1 MAPLVGRAG
10 TLSVLGGH
18 LDAAAQGAGGCV
30 VVEGPLGIGRSR
42 LLRATA
48 REGTERGLT
57 VVAGRA
63 GANRGTPA
71 NGGVAGGNGGT
82 PANGG
87 VAGGN
92 GGTPANGGVAGGGGQ
107 PLPVHL
113 LLNYLRR
120 VLSADIDVDD
130 LVRPDGNPFRLMDQV
145 GELVEIAAQRHPL
158 VVLVDDVH
166 RVDDM
171 GGLALRGLV
180 QSLAGSPVLWLLTRR
195 SVAPRSLAQH
205 AVDRLIDG
213 AAVRLHLGALDNE
226 AVAELCTG
234 LLGAKP
240 DSSVLDW
247 AARCGGNPW
256 LLARVLEALVTAGRV
271 VFVDGTAAVLGEQV
285 PGELLGVVRGML
297 DELPVAVGRL
307 LAAGA
312 GIGAEFTAAQAATA
326 LGGPGIAP
334 VAGAPPAG
342 VDEAVRAGLLQ
353 RHGEEL
359 AFVHGVV
366 AEALRQ
372 PGCLLPAPDADP
384 APAAALPGAAAVVAA
399 PEAVPDGHREQPYPV
414 PAEEST
420 AVPRQ
425 AACGCAGPLAAA
437 VAALADHSDAAPRT
451 LARALRLLARAG
463 RATEAARLAEAAAR
477 SGLDVPDVTDVT
489 GAAGAD
495 GAVDVEGPAGASPHD
510 AAGPADPATAA
521 HCEVCARPLW
531 TWLVRALVAAD
542 AFEEAAAACDAVRQ
556 RAAARGGPWAAG
568 LWHGHRAE
576 LLAAA
581 GRLEE
586 ARAEAETALGLAD
599 RTPPEDLL
607 PARLVLARISMH
619 CGDLATAS
627 QQLRMAERPAGAA
640 AAAVKPRLDWALAQ
654 FHAAS
659 GRAAMTV
666 RSLIDAEQGAA
677 PDPLLFAEAPTAA
690 ATLVRLAGQMGLGDE
705 AAQAA
710 GFARRLAARNPDVRA
725 LAAGAAHADGILGDD
740 LDALRRAAELY
751 RLAGRPL
758 AAGGALEDAA
768 RARGARHEDAA
779 ARLLA
784 AAADLYLDCG
794 AQRDTARVQRKL
806 RRLGVPHA
814 RAALG
819 AQRPKSG
826 WESLTGAELRV
837 VRAIVDGR
845 TNREAAGVLFLSPH
859 TVDSHLRRV
868 FAKLD
873 INSRVE
879 LTKQFLAHEAAA
891 PEGTAASRQLAAAGP
906 KLRLSSVTE

>member
-1 MAPLVGRAG
+1 MAPLVGREG

-63 GANRGTPA
+63 GGTPPH
-71 NGGVAGGNGGT
+71 GDVAGGRN
-82 PANGG
+82 
-87 VAGGN
+87 
-92 GGTPANGGVAGGGGQ
+92 Q

-120 VLSADIDVDD
+120 VLAADIDVDD

-158 VVLVDDVH
+158 AVLVDDVH

-256 LLARVLEALVTAGRV
+256 LLARVLEALVAAGRV

-297 DELPVAVGRL
+297 DELPAAVGRL

-312 GIGAEFTAAQAATA
+312 GIGAAFTAGQAAAA
-326 LGGPGIAP
+326 LGGPGVAP
-334 VAGAPPAG
+334 VAGTPPAG

-353 RHGEEL
+353 RHGVEL

-384 APAAALPGAAAVVAA
+384 ASAAALPGAAAGAAA
-399 PEAVPDGHREQPYPV
+399 PEAVADGHRERPYPV

-420 AVPRQ
+420 AAPRQ

-437 VAALADHSDAAPRT
+437 VAALADRSDAAPRT

-463 RATEAARLAEAAAR
+463 RAAEAARLAEAAAR

-495 GAVDVEGPAGASPHD
+495 GAVDAEGPAGASAHD
-510 AAGPADPATAA
+510 AAGPADAATAA

-556 RAAARGGPWAAG
+556 GAAARGGPWAAG

-627 QQLRMAERPAGAA
+627 QQLRMAERPAGEA

-666 RSLIDAEQGAA
+666 RSLLDAEQGAA

-710 GFARRLAARNPDVRA
+710 GFARRLAERNPDVTA
-725 LAAGAAHADGILGDD
+725 LAAGAAHADGILGND

>member
-1 MAPLVGRAG
+1 MAPLVGREG

-18 LDAAAQGAGGCV
+18 LDAAARGAGGCV

-42 LLRATA
+42 LLQATA
-48 REGTERGLT
+48 REGAERGLT
-57 VVAGRA
+57 VVSGRA
-63 GANRGTPA
+63 GANGGTAASGAAPA
-71 NGGVAGGNGGT
+71 NGGT
-82 PANGG
+82 PANEG
-87 VAGGN
+87 VAGG
-92 GGTPANGGVAGGGGQ
+92 AGQ

-120 VLSADIDVDD
+120 VLSADVDVDD

-145 GELVEIAAQRHPL
+145 GELVEIAARRHP
-158 VVLVDDVH
+158 VVVLLDDVHLVDDL
-166 RVDDM
+166 

-180 QSLAGSPVLWLLTRR
+180 QSLADSPVLWLLTRR
-195 SVAPRSLAQH
+195 SVAARTLAQH

-213 AAVRLHLGALDNE
+213 AAARLHLGALDNE

-256 LLARVLEALVTAGRV
+256 LLASVFDALVTAGRV
-271 VFVDGTAAVLGEQV
+271 VFVDGTAAALGEQL
-285 PGELLGVVRGML
+285 PGDVLGAVRGLL
-297 DELPVAVGRL
+297 DELPAAAGRL
-307 LAAGA
+307 LVAGA
-312 GIGAEFTAAQAATA
+312 GVGAEFTAAQAAAA
-326 LGGPGIAP
+326 LGARGGAAEAP
-334 VAGAPPAG
+334 VAG
-342 VDEAVRAGLLQ
+342 VDEAVRAGLLH

-359 AFVHGVV
+359 AFAHGVI
-366 AEALRQ
+366 AQALRH
-372 PGCLLPAPDADP
+372 PDFRRPEPA
-384 APAAALPGAAAVVAA
+384 AAALPAAAPVPDSA
-399 PEAVPDGHREQPYPV
+399 PEAVEARREQPYPV
-414 PAEEST
+414 PPEDS
-420 AVPRQ
+420 P
-425 AACGCAGPLAAA
+425 AAQQRPGCGCTAPVAAA
-437 VAALADHSDAAPRT
+437 VAALADRSGAAPRT
-451 LARALRLLARAG
+451 LARALRLLAGAG
-463 RATEAARLAEAAAR
+463 RTAETARLAELAVRA
-477 SGLDVPDVTDVT
+477 GVDVPDLTE
-489 GAAGAD
+489 AAGL
-495 GAVDVEGPAGASPHD
+495 S
-510 AAGPADPATAA
+510 ADPARAVAPPPAPAAGRPSGA

-542 AFEEAAAACDAVRQ
+542 AFEEAAAVCDAVRQ
-556 RAAARGGPWAAG
+556 EAGRHGGPWAAG

-586 ARAEAETALGLAD
+586 ARAEAGTALGLAD

-666 RSLIDAEQGAA
+666 RSLLDAEQGAA
-677 PDPLLFAEAPTAA
+677 PEPLLFAEAPTAA
-690 ATLVRLAGQMGLGDE
+690 ATLVRLAGQTGFGEE

-710 GFARRLAARNPDVRA
+710 GFARRLAAANPEVTS
-725 LAAGAAHADGILGDD
+725 LAAGAAHADGVLHDD
-740 LDALRRAAELY
+740 LEALRRAAELY

-758 AAGGALEDAA
+758 AAAGALEDAA
-768 RARGARHEDAA
+768 RGNGAGDGA
-779 ARLLA
+779 ARFLA
-784 AAADLYLDCG
+784 AAADLYLECG

-819 AQRPKSG
+819 AQKPKSG

-837 VRAIVDGR
+837 VRAVVDGR
-845 TNREAAGVLFLSPH
+845 TNREAAGELFLSPH

-891 PEGTAASRQLAAAGP
+891 PEGPAASRQLAAAGP
-906 KLRLSSVTE
+906 EPRLSSVRE

>member
-1 MAPLVGRAG
+1 MAPLVGREGA
-10 TLSVLGGH
+10 LSVLGGH

-63 GANRGTPA
+63 GA
-71 NGGVAGGNGGT
+71 GGDVAGGRS
-82 PANGG
+82 
-87 VAGGN
+87 
-92 GGTPANGGVAGGGGQ
+92 Q

-158 VVLVDDVH
+158 AVLVDDVH

-205 AVDRLIDG
+205 AVDRLVDG

-226 AVAELCTG
+226 AVAELCTE

-285 PGELLGVVRGML
+285 PGELLGAVRRML
-297 DELPVAVGRL
+297 DELPAAVGRL

-312 GIGAEFTAAQAATA
+312 GVGAAFTAGQAAAA
-326 LGGPGIAP
+326 LGGPGVAP
-334 VAGAPPAG
+334 VAGTPPAG

-366 AEALRQ
+366 AEVLRQ

-384 APAAALPGAAAVVAA
+384 ASAAALPGAAGVAA

-420 AVPRQ
+420 AAPRQ

-437 VAALADHSDAAPRT
+437 VAALADRSDAAPRT

-463 RATEAARLAEAAAR
+463 RTAEAARLAEAAAR
-477 SGLDVPDVTDVT
+477 SGLDVPDVTDAT
-489 GAAGAD
+489 DADGAD
-495 GAVDVEGPAGASPHD
+495 GAADAERPAGVSAHD
-510 AAGPADPATAA
+510 AAGPADAATAA

-586 ARAEAETALGLAD
+586 ARAEAGTALGLAD

-666 RSLIDAEQGAA
+666 RSLLDAEQGAA

-710 GFARRLAARNPDVRA
+710 GFARRLAERNPDVTA
-725 LAAGAAHADGILGDD
+725 LAAGAAHADGVLGDD

>member
-18 LDAAAQGAGGCV
+18 LDAAAAGTGGCV
-30 VVEGPLGIGRSR
+30 VLEGPLRIGRSR

-48 REGTERGLT
+48 HEGAERGLT

-63 GANRGTPA
+63 GP
-71 NGGVAGGNGGT
+71 NGGT
-82 PANGG
+82 PADE
-87 VAGGN
+87 
-92 GGTPANGGVAGGGGQ
+92 GVAGGGGQ

-120 VLSADIDVDD
+120 VLAADVDVDD

-145 GELVEIAAQRHPL
+145 SELVEVAARRHPV
-158 VVLVDDVH
+158 VVLLDDVH
-166 RVDDM
+166 RVDDV
-171 GGLALRGLV
+171 GGLALLGLV
-180 QSLAGSPVLWLLTRR
+180 QSLAGSPVLWLMTRR
-195 SVAPRSLAQH
+195 SVAARSLAQH

-213 AAVRLHLGALDNE
+213 TAERLHLGALDDE

-240 DSSVLDW
+240 DASVLDW

-256 LLARVLEALVTAGRV
+256 LLARVLDALVTAGRV
-271 VFVDGTAAVLGEQV
+271 VFVDGTAAALGERLPDDV
-285 PGELLGVVRGML
+285 LGVVRRLL
-297 DELPVAVGRL
+297 DELPAAVGRL
-307 LAAGA
+307 LLAGA
-312 GIGAEFTAAQAATA
+312 GIGATFTAAQAAA
-326 LGGPGIAP
+326 PGGPGPTP
-334 VAGAPPAG
+334 VAGAPVAG

-359 AFVHGVV
+359 AFAHGVI
-366 AEALRQ
+366 AEALRH
-372 PGCLLPAPDADP
+372 PALRRPEPSGAPAP
-384 APAAALPGAAAVVAA
+384 APSAAALPAAAQSAPPGAYREHPRHVPEEDPFGAPPPAAAVCGCGGAVARAVKALTDRSGAA
-399 PEAVPDGHREQPYPV
+399 PP
-414 PAEEST
+414 
-420 AVPRQ
+420 
-425 AACGCAGPLAAA
+425 
-437 VAALADHSDAAPRT
+437 T
-451 LARALRLLARAG
+451 LGRALRLLEGAG
-463 RATEAARLAEAAAR
+463 RTAEAGRLADIAVR
-477 SGLDVPDVTDVT
+477 SG
-489 GAAGAD
+489 
-495 GAVDVEGPAGASPHD
+495 VD
-510 AAGPADPATAA
+510 PADLAKAGSAPAPPGTPANGA
-521 HCEVCARPLW
+521 RCEVCARPLW
-531 TWLVRALVAAD
+531 TWLARALVAAD
-542 AFEEAAAACDAVRQ
+542 AFAEAAAVCDAVRQ
-556 RAAARGGPWAAG
+556 EAAAHGGPWAAG

-586 ARAEAETALGLAD
+586 ARAEAEAALGLAD

-607 PARLVLARISMH
+607 PARLALARISMH

-627 QQLRMAERPAGAA
+627 QQLRMAERPGGGAA
-640 AAAVKPRLDWALAQ
+640 TAVKPQLDWALAR

-659 GRAAMTV
+659 GRAAMAV
-666 RSLIDAEQGAA
+666 RSLLDAGQGAA
-677 PDPLLFAEAPTAA
+677 RDPLLFIEAPTAA
-690 ATLVRLAGQMGLGDE
+690 ATLVRLAGQTGLGEE
-705 AAQAA
+705 AVQAA
-710 GFARRLAARNPDVRA
+710 GFARRLAAANPDVTS
-725 LAAGAAHADGILGDD
+725 LAAGAAHADGVLRDD
-740 LDALRRAAELY
+740 PDALRRAAEMY

-768 RARGARHEDAA
+768 RSEHGAGHGDGA
-779 ARLLA
+779 ARLLT
-784 AAADLYLDCG
+784 AAADLYLECG
-794 AQRDTARVQRKL
+794 AQRDTVRVQRRL

-819 AQRPKSG
+819 PQRPKSG

-891 PEGTAASRQLAAAGP
+891 PEGTAASGQLAAAGP
-906 KLRLSSVTE
+906 AELPLSSAIE

>member
-1 MAPLVGRAG
+1 MAPLVGREG

-18 LDAAAQGAGGCV
+18 LDAAARGAGGCV

-42 LLRATA
+42 LLQATA
-48 REGTERGLT
+48 REGAERGLT
-57 VVAGRA
+57 VVSGRA
-63 GANRGTPA
+63 GAN
-71 NGGVAGGNGGT
+71 GGT
-82 PANGG
+82 PAG
-87 VAGGN
+87 
-92 GGTPANGGVAGGGGQ
+92 GGTPAHRGVAGGGGQ

-120 VLSADIDVDD
+120 VLSADVDVDD

-145 GELVEIAAQRHPL
+145 GELVEIAARRHP
-158 VVLVDDVH
+158 VVVLLDDVHLVDDL
-166 RVDDM
+166 

-180 QSLAGSPVLWLLTRR
+180 QSLAESPVLWLLTRR
-195 SVAPRSLAQH
+195 SVAARSLAQH

-256 LLARVLEALVTAGRV
+256 LLASVFDALVTAGRV
-271 VFVDGTAAVLGEQV
+271 VFVDGTAAALGERLPDDV
-285 PGELLGVVRGML
+285 LGVVRGLL
-297 DELPVAVGRL
+297 DELPAAVGRL
-307 LAAGA
+307 LVAGA
-312 GIGAEFTAAQAATA
+312 GVGAEFTAAQAAAA
-326 LGGPGIAP
+326 LGGHGDA
-334 VAGAPPAG
+334 AGAPVAG
-342 VDEAVRAGLLQ
+342 VDEAVRTGLLQ

-359 AFVHGVV
+359 AFAHGVI
-366 AEALRQ
+366 AEALRH
-372 PGCLLPAPDADP
+372 PDFRRPEPA
-384 APAAALPGAAAVVAA
+384 AAALPAAAPA
-399 PEAVPDGHREQPYPV
+399 PAGTAEAVRDGHREQPYPV
-414 PAEEST
+414 PPEDS
-420 AVPRQ
+420 P
-425 AACGCAGPLAAA
+425 AAPQRPGCGCTGLVAAS
-437 VAALADHSDAAPRT
+437 VAALAERSDAAPRT
-451 LARALRLLARAG
+451 LARALRLLAGAG
-463 RATEAARLAEAAAR
+463 RTAEAARLAEVAVRA
-477 SGLDVPDVTDVT
+477 GVDVPDV
-489 GAAGAD
+489 
-495 GAVDVEGPAGASPHD
+495 PD
-510 AAGPADPATAA
+510 ATADPARPVTRLPSPAAGRPDGTVAA

-542 AFEEAAAACDAVRQ
+542 AFEEATAVCDAVRQ
-556 RAAARGGPWAAG
+556 EAGRRGGPWAAG

-576 LLAAA
+576 LMAAA

-586 ARAEAETALGLAD
+586 ARAEAGTALGLAD

-640 AAAVKPRLDWALAQ
+640 AAAAQPRLDWALAQ

-666 RSLIDAEQGAA
+666 RSLLDAEQGAA
-677 PDPLLFAEAPTAA
+677 PEPLLFAEAPTAA
-690 ATLVRLAGQMGLGDE
+690 ATLVRLAGQTGLGEE

-710 GFARRLAARNPDVRA
+710 GFARRLAAANPEVTS
-725 LAAGAAHADGILGDD
+725 LAAGAAHADGVLHDD

-758 AAGGALEDAA
+758 AAAGALEDAA
-768 RARGARHEDAA
+768 RGNGAGDGA

-784 AAADLYLDCG
+784 AAADLYLECG

-819 AQRPKSG
+819 TQKPKSG

-837 VRAIVDGR
+837 VRAVVDGR
-845 TNREAAGVLFLSPH
+845 TNREAAGELFLSPH

-891 PEGTAASRQLAAAGP
+891 PGGPAASRQLAAAGP
-906 KLRLSSVTE
+906 EPRLSSVRE

>member
-1 MAPLVGRAG
+1 M
-10 TLSVLGGH
+10 
-18 LDAAAQGAGGCV
+18 
-30 VVEGPLGIGRSR
+30 
-42 LLRATA
+42 
-48 REGTERGLT
+48 
-57 VVAGRA
+57 
-63 GANRGTPA
+63 
-71 NGGVAGGNGGT
+71 
-82 PANGG
+82 
-87 VAGGN
+87 
-92 GGTPANGGVAGGGGQ
+92 
-107 PLPVHL
+107 HL

-120 VLSADIDVDD
+120 VLSAERDVDD
-130 LVRPDGNPFRLMDQV
+130 LVRPDGNPFRLMDRV
-145 GELVEIAAQRHPL
+145 GELVEIAAHRHPV
-158 VVLVDDVH
+158 VVLLDDVH
-166 RVDDM
+166 LVDDM

-195 SVAPRSLAQH
+195 SVAARSLAQH

-213 AAVRLHLGALDNE
+213 DAVRLHLGALDNE

-256 LLARVLEALVTAGRV
+256 LLAGVFDALVTAGRV
-271 VFVDGTAAVLGEQV
+271 VFVDGTAAVLGE
-285 PGELLGVVRGML
+285 ELPDDVLGVVRGLL
-297 DELPVAVGRL
+297 DELPAAVGRL
-307 LAAGA
+307 LVAGA
-312 GIGAEFTAAQAATA
+312 GVGAAFTAAEAAAA
-326 LGGPGIAP
+326 LGGPGVAP
-334 VAGAPPAG
+334 VAGAPVAG

-353 RHGEEL
+353 RHGEKL
-359 AFVHGVV
+359 AFAHGVL
-366 AEALRQ
+366 AEALRH
-372 PGCLLPAPDADP
+372 PVFRRPEPAAVALPAPATVP
-384 APAAALPGAAAVVAA
+384 AGA
-399 PEAVPDGHREQPYPV
+399 PEGVADGHREQPYPV
-414 PAEEST
+414 PPEDS
-420 AVPRQ
+420 P
-425 AACGCAGPLAAA
+425 AAPQRPGCGCTGPVARV
-437 VAALADHSDAAPRT
+437 VAALADRFDAAPGT
-451 LARALRLLARAG
+451 LARALRLLAGAG
-463 RATEAARLAEAAAR
+463 RTAEAARLAEVAVRA
-477 SGLDVPDVTDVT
+477 GVDVPDVT
-489 GAAGAD
+489 GAADTSGSA
-495 GAVDVEGPAGASPHD
+495 GSAGAAHPVTAPERP
-510 AAGPADPATAA
+510 AAGRPEAATAA
-521 HCEVCARPLW
+521 GCAVCARPLW

-542 AFEEAAAACDAVRQ
+542 AFEEAAAVCDAVR
-556 RAAARGGPWAAG
+556 REAGRDGGPWARG

-576 LLAAA
+576 LLAAT

-666 RSLIDAEQGAA
+666 RSLLDAEQGAA

-710 GFARRLAARNPDVRA
+710 GFARRLAAHNPDVTS
-725 LAAGAAHADGILGDD
+725 LAAGAAHADGVLDD
-740 LDALRRAAELY
+740 DPDALQRAAELY

-768 RARGARHEDAA
+768 RGNGGRHKDVA

-794 AQRDTARVQRKL
+794 AQRDTARVQRRL

-819 AQRPKSG
+819 TQRPKSG

-879 LTKQFLAHEAAA
+879 LTKQFLAHEAAV

-906 KLRLSSVTE
+906 EPRLSSVIE